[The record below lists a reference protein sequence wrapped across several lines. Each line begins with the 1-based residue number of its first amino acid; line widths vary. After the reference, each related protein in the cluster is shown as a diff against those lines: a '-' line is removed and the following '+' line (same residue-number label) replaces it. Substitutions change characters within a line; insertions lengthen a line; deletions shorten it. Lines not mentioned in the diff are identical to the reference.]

1 MCSNPESIQT
11 KSERENMFEGLSGST
26 LGGSDFDPN
35 SINKI
40 LKMLRSLFGLKAE
53 SKRRRRTTV
62 AKEVELMTP
71 TQVRESILLG

>member
-11 KSERENMFEGLSGST
+11 KSERDNMFEGLRGST
-26 LGGSDFDPN
+26 DGGSDFDPK

-40 LKMLRSLFGLKAE
+40 LNMIRSLLGLKKE